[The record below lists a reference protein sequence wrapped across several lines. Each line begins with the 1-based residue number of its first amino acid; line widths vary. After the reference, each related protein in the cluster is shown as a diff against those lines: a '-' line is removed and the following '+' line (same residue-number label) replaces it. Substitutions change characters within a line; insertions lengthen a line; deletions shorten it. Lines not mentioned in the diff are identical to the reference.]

1 MLTQAAD
8 HSFLSM
14 ERSAGGNVNDTNDA
28 NRTHHLVVSKVRH
41 NIKTHINVILGY
53 SELVLEEIEETQ
65 QTALTENRLPL
76 CTIIEKTNHVTS
88 LIEERLS
95 SDQIE
100 DRDPLKSMAKQATTL
115 LNSATVPLAEL
126 CHAAKFLTLQST
138 GQMHGLESDLKKIR
152 SAIDKLKASLE
163 SLGGGT
169 DLTPK
174 TCLELSLLSA
184 DDFENLNKHTD
195 SVHEILNDR
204 QSVFP
209 SKVLIV
215 DDNKSNLELLE
226 RKLVTLGHSIV
237 KTDNGYDAEAALS
250 NDLQIDIVLLD
261 ILMPGLSGYEVL
273 ERNIDKLKEQQIPV
287 LMISSLGEQ
296 DTVCR
301 CLELGASDY
310 ITKPINFRILSARM
324 DSALERRALQLRE
337 KQYLNE
343 VKIQK
348 EISDDLLLNILP
360 ASVADRMKNQRIVIA
375 DKIEQCSVLFA
386 DLVGFTKLAGGM
398 EAGELVQ
405 LLDGI
410 FSSFDDI
417 CLRHGVEKIKT
428 MGDCYMLAA
437 GVPQADSDHAKKC
450 VAAAMDML
458 QHVSRLPLVNGQALK
473 IRIGINSGSVIAG
486 VIGKNKFVYDMW
498 GDTVN
503 IAQRME
509 SHGVAGKIQISDAT
523 KKLVDEHFVVSD
535 PVEKD
540 IKGRG
545 RLITYTIGFS
555 Y

>member
-1 MLTQAAD
+1 M
-8 HSFLSM
+8 
-14 ERSAGGNVNDTNDA
+14 NDMNDA

-76 CTIIEKTNHVTS
+76 CKIIEKTNHVTS

-126 CHAAKFLTLQST
+126 CHAAEFLTLQST
-138 GQMHGLESDLKKIR
+138 GQMHGLESDLKKIT
-152 SAIDKLKASLE
+152 SAINKLKASLE

-195 SVHEILNDR
+195 SVHEIQNDR

-237 KTDNGYDAEAALS
+237 KADNGYDAEAALS

-375 DKIEQCSVLFA
+375 DKIEECSVLFA
-386 DLVGFTKLAGGM
+386 DLVGFTKLAGDM
-398 EAGELVQ
+398 EASELVQ

-417 CLRHGVEKIKT
+417 CIRHGVEKIKT

-437 GVPQADSDHAKKC
+437 GVPQADSDHARKC
-450 VAAAMDML
+450 VAAAIDML
-458 QHVSRLPLVNGQALK
+458 QHVSSLSLVNGQALK

-523 KKLVDEHFVVSD
+523 KKLVHEYFEVCD

-545 RLITYTIGFS
+545 RLLTYTIGFS